1 MNHKIKHALTIG
13 LLAGYAG
20 ETEFREIVR
29 GGVEMKQSHF
39 ERDGIIY
46 HDEWLPNR
54 TGGGRELVKIG
65 GQKFTR
71 IYAGGLVGEE
81 SLKQLGIDENDVIGT
96 LINQIKLAGDKTRL
110 DADYENQDEDWKYSY
125 KVKKQIDE
133 VGLLVGKEKI
143 TYRDQ
148 LVFVHY
154 FLLSP
159 IT

>member
-1 MNHKIKHALTIG
+1 MDQKVKHGLTSG

-20 ETEFREIVR
+20 KTDFKGIFR
-29 GGVEMKQSHF
+29 GGFEMKQSHF
-39 ERDGIIY
+39 TDNEITY

-54 TGGGRELVKIG
+54 TGGGQEFVEIG

-71 IYAGGLVGEE
+71 LYAGGLVNEQ
-81 SLKQLGIDENDVIGT
+81 SLQELGIDENEVIST

-110 DADYENQDEDWKYSY
+110 DADYESTDENWKYCY

-133 VGLLVGKEKI
+133 VGLLVGREKI
-143 TYRDQ
+143 KYQ
-148 LVFVHY
+148 GKLVFIHY